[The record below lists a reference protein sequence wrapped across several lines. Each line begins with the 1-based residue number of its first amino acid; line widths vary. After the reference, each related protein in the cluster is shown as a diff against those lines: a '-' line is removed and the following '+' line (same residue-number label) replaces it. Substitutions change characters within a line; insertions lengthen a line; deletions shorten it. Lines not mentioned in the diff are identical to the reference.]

1 MQRKTFSPGELIF
14 REGDESHAAYW
25 IISGKVEIS
34 IDTPTGRSILT
45 TLDDGEIFGEM
56 GMIDDQPRAAT
67 ARALVET
74 AVDVIDEAAF
84 RDEVLRKEARL
95 MPYLDTLFERLRTTN
110 ALLQAQLGKG
120 RAETPLATAPKSE
133 LEPEVADAP
142 HAWPDAVTLTSTDA
156 ANVFH
161 PDGLRVEISRF
172 PYRIGRRPE
181 GENGMAFGR
190 TDLLLRDERPYS
202 VSRGHCLIEC
212 KGRVYFVRD
221 CGSRLGTIVNGV
233 EIGSNGAEFIAPL
246 GPGENTLIL
255 GPGESAHQYVVTIG

>member
-34 IDTPTGRSILT
+34 IDSPTGRSILT

-110 ALLQAQLGKG
+110 ALLQAQLG
-120 RAETPLATAPKSE
+120 RNRTEAPLATAPQ
-133 LEPEVADAP
+133 LEPEVEDSP
-142 HAWPDAVTLTSTDA
+142 YAWPDAVTLSATETAS
-156 ANVFH
+156 VFH

-172 PYRIGRRPE
+172 PYRIGRRPDDE
-181 GENGMAFGR
+181 SGMAFGR

-212 KGRVYFVRD
+212 KGRAYFVRD

-233 EIGSNGAEFIAPL
+233 EIGASGAEFIAPL
-246 GPGENTLIL
+246 MPGENTLTL
-255 GPGESAHQYVVTIG
+255 GPAESAHQYVVAIG